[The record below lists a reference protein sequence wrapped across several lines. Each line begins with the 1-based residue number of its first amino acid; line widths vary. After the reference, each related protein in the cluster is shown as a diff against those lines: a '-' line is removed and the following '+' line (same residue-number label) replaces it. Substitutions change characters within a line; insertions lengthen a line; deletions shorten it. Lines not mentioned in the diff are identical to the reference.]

1 MKRDIDV
8 IRDIVLAVRDA
19 DGSIDEVAGIDEKQ
33 FAFHAQL
40 LEEAGLVTVA
50 QFRRPREI
58 MAESAV
64 IYRLT
69 WDGHDFADSIADD
82 TIWNMVKD
90 HLLGSSS
97 AWTFD
102 ILREMI
108 TATIKDLL
116 NLR

>member
-8 IRDIVLAVRDA
+8 IRAIVLAVRDA
-19 DGSIDEVAGIDEKQ
+19 DGSIDEVTGIDEKQ

-40 LEEAGLVTVA
+40 LEEAGLVTA

-58 MAESAV
+58 MAESAI

-82 TIWNMVKD
+82 TIWNMAKE

-102 ILREMI
+102 ILREI
-108 TATIKDLL
+108 VTATIKELL
-116 NLR
+116 NLG

>member
-8 IRDIVLAVRDA
+8 IRAIVLAVRDA
-19 DGSIDEVAGIDEKQ
+19 DGSTEEVAGIDEKQ

-40 LEEAGLVTVA
+40 LEEAGLVTA
-50 QFRRPREI
+50 RFGRPREI
-58 MAESAV
+58 MAESAI

-82 TIWNMVKD
+82 TIRNMAKE

-102 ILREMI
+102 ILKEI
-108 TATIKDLL
+108 VTATIKELL
-116 NLR
+116 NLG